1 MIMSTDNDTPE
12 REKQVVEL
20 LRAAAASERA
30 PDWLHARVATMRDE
44 AAAAPRRRL
53 LPRPAFNI
61 ARFALP
67 TAAGVAALVIALGGG
82 AGAPSIAQAA
92 ALGTRGPTAPAP
104 APDPSAPAKLLSAKV
119 GNLHFPNW
127 QADGGWR
134 SVGQR
139 HDQAGNRAVTTVYY
153 SAGRTEIAYS
163 IVAQPKLP
171 GLKHAEP
178 YETIWRHGRVT
189 VAWEEDG
196 HTCLLSGTG
205 ISPAR
210 LWQLASIR

>member
-1 MIMSTDNDTPE
+1 MSADSNTPE
-12 REKQVVEL
+12 RENQVVEL

-30 PDWLHARVATMRDE
+30 PDSLHARIATMRSD
-44 AAAAPRRRL
+44 AAGAPRRRR
-53 LPRPAFNI
+53 LPSPAFNI

-67 TAAGVAALVIALGGG
+67 SAAAGIAALVLALGGG
-82 AGAPSIAQAA
+82 AGAPTIAQAA
-92 ALGTRGPTAPAP
+92 ALGARGPSAAAP

-119 GNLHFPNW
+119 GKLHFPNW

-139 HDQAGNRAVTTVYY
+139 HDHAGDRTVTTVYY
-153 SAGRTEIAYS
+153 SAGGTEIAYS
-163 IVAQPKLP
+163 IVSQPKLP
-171 GLKHAEP
+171 GLTRAEP
-178 YETIWRHGRVT
+178 YETIWRQGRVT
-189 VAWEEDG
+189 VVWEEAG

-205 ISPAR
+205 MSPAR